1 MTIAEAL
8 RGASATLA
16 AAGID
21 TAELDAELLLRHVLG
36 WDRARLLAAAR
47 DPLPEPAGSS
57 FRALVAQRATRRP
70 LQHLTGV
77 QAFWRHDFVVS
88 PDVLIPRPETELLVE
103 TALQLVRDVS
113 SPIIVDVGTG
123 SGCIAI
129 SLALERPDARVVAID
144 LSAAALAVARA
155 NVERLG
161 ADVQLV
167 RGDLL
172 DALRGPVDLVVSNPP
187 YVDPA
192 QRGGLMPEVRDH
204 DPALALFAPEGALA
218 LYARL
223 AREAAVVL
231 RPDGVLAVEV
241 GAGMGDDVAH
251 TFTGAGLT
259 EPHLRLDL
267 QSIPRVVLVRS
278 LRSLDERM
286 H

>member
-1 MTIAEAL
+1 MTIGEAL
-8 RGASATLA
+8 RA
-16 AAGID
+16 AAGTLGTAGIA

-36 WDRARLLAAAR
+36 WDRARLLAASR

-103 TALQLVRDVS
+103 TALELMRDVS

-123 SGCIAI
+123 SGCLAI

-161 ADVQLV
+161 AGVQLV

-187 YVDPA
+187 YIDPA

-204 DPALALFAPEGALA
+204 DPALALFAPEGAPA

-223 AREAAVVL
+223 ARQAASVL
-231 RPDGVLAVEV
+231 RPGAALAVEIGAGMAVEV
-241 GAGMGDDVAH
+241 GTQMAA
-251 TFTGAGLT
+251 AGLQAGAV
-259 EPHLRLDL
+259 HADL
-267 QSIPRVVLVRS
+267 QEIARVVIAR
-278 LRSLDERM
+278 RG
-286 H
+286 